1 MFKSLFG
8 STPETSEPTPSKS
21 RLLDRLKAGIQKTR
35 AGLMEKID
43 DAISG
48 RKEIDKDVLEE
59 LEYALITADIGART
73 TAEILER
80 IRQRVERRLTGD
92 AVELKGLIREH
103 LLEIL
108 QATERPVPLVAE
120 PPAIIMVVGVNG
132 AGKTT
137 SIGKLTRRLQS
148 EGRSVLL
155 CAADTF
161 RAAAIEQLEI
171 WAERTGADL
180 IRQQPGSDP
189 SAVLFDALQA
199 GKARKV
205 DYVIVDTAGRLHTK
219 TNLMAELEK
228 MRRTAARVIPGAPHE
243 VLLVIEAT
251 TGQNGLE
258 QARKFTESAEVTGI
272 ILTKLD
278 GTAKGGVVVAI
289 SRELNLPIRYVGVGE
304 QLDDLLPFEPDSFV
318 ASLFD

>member
-1 MFKSLFG
+1 MFQSLFG
-8 STPETSEPTPSKS
+8 SSPAPSSEPG
-21 RLLDRLKAGIQKTR
+21 LLERLKAGIQKTR
-35 AGLMEKID
+35 AGLMEKIE
-43 DAISG
+43 DAVSG
-48 RKEIDKDVLEE
+48 RKEIDADVLEE
-59 LEYALITADIGART
+59 LEYALITADIGSKT

-80 IRQRVERRLTGD
+80 IRQRVERHQVGD
-92 AVELKGLIREH
+92 IAELKSLIREH

-108 QATERPVPLVAE
+108 QATEKPVPLVKD
-120 PPAIIMVVGVNG
+120 PPAVLLVVGVNG

-148 EGRSVLL
+148 EGRTVLL

-161 RAAAIEQLEI
+161 RAAAIEQLEV
-171 WAERTGADL
+171 WADRTGAGL
-180 IRQQPGSDP
+180 IKQQPGSDP

-199 GKARKV
+199 AKARKV

-228 MRRTAARVIPGAPHE
+228 MRRTAARVIPEAPHE

-258 QARKFTESAEVTGI
+258 QARKFTESSAVTGI

-304 QLDDLLPFEPDSFV
+304 QLDDLLPFEPENFV

>member
-1 MFKSLFG
+1 M
-8 STPETSEPTPSKS
+8 
-21 RLLDRLKAGIQKTR
+21 
-35 AGLMEKID
+35 
-43 DAISG
+43 
-48 RKEIDKDVLEE
+48 
-59 LEYALITADIGART
+59 
-73 TAEILER
+73 
-80 IRQRVERRLTGD
+80 
-92 AVELKGLIREH
+92 
-103 LLEIL
+103 
-108 QATERPVPLVAE
+108 
-120 PPAIIMVVGVNG
+120 
-132 AGKTT
+132 
-137 SIGKLTRRLQS
+137 
-148 EGRSVLL
+148 LL

-161 RAAAIEQLEI
+161 RAAAIEQLEV
-171 WAERTGADL
+171 WAQRTGADL

-199 GKARKV
+199 AKARKV

-228 MRRTAARVIPGAPHE
+228 MRRTAARVIPEAPHE

-258 QARKFTESAEVTGI
+258 QARKFTESSAVTGI

-304 QLDDLLPFEPDSFV
+304 QLDDLLPFEPREFRGVIIRLNEVRQHEPYLEEALELAARGWAALRRIRRRRGDGARRRGGRPRIPHLGRREARRGPGARRSRETR
-318 ASLFD
+318 ARRDACT

>member
-8 STPETSEPTPSKS
+8 STPPPSQPGAPS
-21 RLLDRLKAGIQKTR
+21 LLDRLKAGIQKTR
-35 AGLMEKID
+35 TGLMEKIE
-43 DAISG
+43 DAVSG
-48 RKEIDKDVLEE
+48 RKEIDASVLEE
-59 LEYALITADIGART
+59 LEYALITADIGALT
-73 TAEILER
+73 TSEILER
-80 IRQRVERRLTGD
+80 IRQRVDRRLVGD
-92 AVELKGLIREH
+92 VSELKQLIREH

-108 QATERPVPLVAE
+108 QATEGPVPQVAE
-120 PPAIIMVVGVNG
+120 PPAVIMVVGVNG

-161 RAAAIEQLEI
+161 RAAAIEQLGV
-171 WAERTGADL
+171 WAERTGADM
-180 IRQQPGSDP
+180 IQQQSGADP
-189 SAVLFDALQA
+189 SAVLFDSLQA
-199 GKARKV
+199 GKARKM

-219 TNLMAELEK
+219 SNLMLELEK
-228 MRRTAARVIPGAPHE
+228 MRRTAARVIPDSPHE
-243 VLLVIEAT
+243 VLLVLEAT

-258 QARKFTESAEVTGI
+258 QARKFTESAAVTGI

-278 GTAKGGVVVAI
+278 GTAKGGVVLAI

-304 QLDDLLPFEPDSFV
+304 QIDDLLPFEPENFV
-318 ASLFD
+318 SSLFD

>member
-1 MFKSLFG
+1 MITSLFG
-8 STPETSEPTPSKS
+8 AKPPGEPSPGESGS
-21 RLLDRLKAGIQKTR
+21 LLDRLKAGIQKTR
-35 AGLMEKID
+35 AGLMEKLE
-43 DAISG
+43 DAVSG
-48 RKEIDKDVLEE
+48 RKTIDAGVLDE
-59 LEYALITADIGART
+59 LEYALITADIGAST

-80 IRQRVERRLTGD
+80 IRQRVDRSMVGD
-92 AVELKGLIREH
+92 VAELKQLIREH

-108 QATERPVPLVAE
+108 QAAERPPIVVTD
-120 PPAIIMVVGVNG
+120 PPAVILVVGVNG

-137 SIGKLTRRLQS
+137 SIGKLTHRLQQ
-148 EGRSVLL
+148 EHKRVLL

-171 WAERTGADL
+171 WAQRTDAEL

-199 GKARKV
+199 ARARKV
-205 DYVIVDTAGRLHTK
+205 DAVIVDTAGRLHTK

-228 MRRTAARVIPGAPHE
+228 MRRTAARVIPAAPHE
-243 VLLVIEAT
+243 VLLVMEAT

-258 QARKFTESAEVTGI
+258 QARKFTESSAVTGI

-289 SRELNLPIRYVGVGE
+289 SRELNLPIRYIGVGE
-304 QLDDLLPFEPDSFV
+304 QIDDLLPFDAENFV

>member
-1 MFKSLFG
+1 MFKNSG
-8 STPETSEPTPSKS
+8 
-21 RLLDRLKAGIQKTR
+21 LLDRLKAGIQKTR
-35 AGLMEKID
+35 AGLMERIE

-48 RKEIDKDVLEE
+48 RKEIDADVLEE
-59 LEYALITADIGART
+59 LEYGLITADIGART

-80 IRQRVERRLTGD
+80 IRQRVDRKMVGD
-92 AVELKGLIREH
+92 TAELKDLIRQH

-108 QATERPVPLVAE
+108 EAADRPLPHVAQ
-120 PPAIIMVVGVNG
+120 PPFVIMVVGVNG

-137 SIGKLTRRLQS
+137 SIGKLANRFKN
-148 EGRSVLL
+148 EGKSVLL

-161 RAAAIEQLEI
+161 RAAAIEQLEV
-171 WAERTGADL
+171 WAHRNGIDM
-180 IRQQPGSDP
+180 IRQQQGSDP

-199 GKARKV
+199 GKARSV

-228 MRRTAARVIPGAPHE
+228 MRRTAQRVIPDAPHE
-243 VLLVIEAT
+243 VLLVLEAT

-258 QARKFTESAEVTGI
+258 QARKFTESSEVTGI

-304 QLDDLLPFEPDSFV
+304 KIDDLLPFDAESFV
-318 ASLFD
+318 AALFD